1 MYRVDYPR
9 FIALTKE
16 QLQQTLSESLIQLAS
31 LHNLYSRLMA
41 LAPNEEHRRYI
52 QYLMEE
58 EAAILQTFT
67 DLYTRYIGPVP
78 QYDIRYYEFSSYADG
93 LNQAINHEI
102 ERIRF
107 CRERV
112 VLYGQEEYRDLYDF
126 YRDASIRH
134 AAHLN
139 LATVL
144 FNQTFGYIPPN

>member
-1 MYRVDYPR
+1 MYRKYAPR

-16 QLQQTLSESLIQLAS
+16 QLQQTLFESLIQLAS
-31 LHNLYSRLMA
+31 LQNLYSRLINI
-41 LAPNEEHRRYI
+41 APNEEHRGYL

-58 EAAILQTFT
+58 ETAILHIFT
-67 DLYTRYIGPVP
+67 DLYTRYIGPIP
-78 QYDIRYYEFSSYADG
+78 QYDIRNYEFSSYADG
-93 LNQAINHEI
+93 LYQAIHHEI

-112 VLYGQEEYRDLYDF
+112 LLYGQEEYREIYDF
-126 YRDASIRH
+126 YYDASIRH